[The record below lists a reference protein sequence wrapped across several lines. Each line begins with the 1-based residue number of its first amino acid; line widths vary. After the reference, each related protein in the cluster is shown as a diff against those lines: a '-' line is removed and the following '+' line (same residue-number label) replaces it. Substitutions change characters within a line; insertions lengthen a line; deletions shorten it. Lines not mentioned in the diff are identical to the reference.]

1 MTSPLQKGA
10 KNTQSDAPFQ
20 VGVKPPISPPAPI
33 AVVSS
38 KGARR
43 WAHGHPWIYR
53 SDVVRQPDADAGAAL
68 VENGAGAPLG
78 WALWSP
84 RSEISLRRLDRSP
97 NAQIDA
103 AWWRTRLERAIA
115 RRAPL
120 DDVATA
126 FRLVHGEADGC
137 PSLICDRY
145 DRWLV
150 VQLLSAGLER
160 FRDVIVQSLL
170 ELVGP
175 QGILA
180 RNDVPVRAKEG
191 LPRETVVLHGDVPRE
206 IEVMEYGLRYLAA
219 PWDGQKTG
227 AFLDQRENR
236 ALAGAV
242 SHGRALDCFSYHGS
256 FALHLARQASTVIAL
271 DASAPALARARDNAA
286 RNDLHNI
293 EFVEADA
300 FEWLRAAERSRE
312 RFDTIVLDPPA
323 FAKTRD
329 ALPGALRGYKEINLR
344 AMRLLATG
352 GTLFTASCSYHL
364 TKALFLEVLE
374 AAAADSGR
382 RIAMRELRGQPL
394 DHPEVLTIPE
404 SGYIKGALLEALD

>member
-1 MTSPLQKGA
+1 MTPSQKGA
-10 KNTQSDAPFQ
+10 KNTQVETSLQGAVD
-20 VGVKPPISPPAPI
+20 SPTPVASPRAI
-33 AVVSS
+33 VSP

-43 WAHGHPWIYR
+43 WASGHPWIYR
-53 SDVVRQPDADAGAAL
+53 SDVAKRPDVHAGAVL
-68 VENGAGAPLG
+68 VENAAGAPLG

-84 RSEISLRRLDRSP
+84 RSEISLRLLDRSP

-103 AWWRTRLERAIA
+103 RWWRARLEGAIA
-115 RRAPL
+115 RRGAL
-120 DDVATA
+120 EDVASA

-137 PSLICDRY
+137 PSLVCDRY

-150 VQLLSAGLER
+150 VQLLSAGIER
-160 FRDVIVQSLL
+160 FRSEIVESLL
-170 ELVGP
+170 ALVQP
-175 QGILA
+175 EGILA

-191 LPRETVVLHGDVPRE
+191 LARETVLLAGDVPRE
-206 IEVMEYGLRYLAA
+206 IEVIEYGLRYLAA

-236 ALAGAV
+236 ALAGAIAR
-242 SHGRALDCFSYHGS
+242 GRALDCFSYHGS
-256 FALHLARQASTVIAL
+256 FALHLARQAASVTAL
-271 DASAPALARARDNAA
+271 DASAPALARARENAA
-286 RNDLHNI
+286 RNAIRNI
-293 EFVEADA
+293 EFIEADA
-300 FEWLRAAERSRE
+300 FEWLRAAERRRE

-329 ALPGALRGYKEINLR
+329 ALSSALRGYKEINLR
-344 AMRLLATG
+344 AMRLLAPG
-352 GTLFTASCSYHL
+352 GMLFTASCSYHL

-382 RIAMRELRGQPL
+382 RIALREMRGQPL

-404 SGYIKGALLEALD
+404 TGYIKGALLEALE

>member
-10 KNTQSDAPFQ
+10 KNTQVDTPFQ
-20 VGVKPPISPPAPI
+20 VGVQPPNSQAVPI
-33 AVVSS
+33 ALVSQ

-43 WAHGHPWIYR
+43 WANGHPWIYR
-53 SDVVRQPDADAGAAL
+53 SDVVRRPDAEAGVTL
-68 VENGAGAPLG
+68 VENGAGVPLG

-84 RSEISLRRLDRSP
+84 RSEISLRLLDRSP
-97 NAQIDA
+97 NIQIDA
-103 AWWRTRLERAIA
+103 AWWHARLQRSIA

-120 DDVATA
+120 EDVATA

-160 FRDVIVQSLL
+160 FRDEIVATLIQ
-170 ELVGP
+170 LVQP
-175 QGILA
+175 DGILA

-191 LPRETVVLHGDVPRE
+191 LPRETVVLFGDVPRE

-256 FALHLARQASTVIAL
+256 FALHLARQATSVIAL
-271 DASAPALARARDNAA
+271 DASAPALARARDNAD
-286 RNDLHNI
+286 RNGIHNI

-300 FEWLRAAERSRE
+300 FEWLRAAERRRD

-329 ALPGALRGYKEINLR
+329 ALPAALRGYKEINLR

-382 RIAMRELRGQPL
+382 RITVRELRGQPL